1 MEIFRYHKIWYV
13 AKGSFSVKNPAVN
26 GGVFD
31 TEAAFCHI
39 PDFMIPENF
48 HAILFKNKIK
58 KPGWNM
64 ENLSYSAPASLL
76 FYNSRIPLYTF
87 SAVIGS
93 SRICTPTAFATAP
106 AMAGDGVLITISPMD
121 FAPNGPV
128 GS

>member
-1 MEIFRYHKIWYV
+1 MFIKMEGLW
-13 AKGSFSVKNPAVN
+13 KNGIRSTPFFHSP
-26 GGVFD
+26 FD